1 MDEVQKIADAL
12 VGVIKLMVD
21 NPQAVSAFVTG
32 NPADGFIVKFF
43 SDKADAGKIIGKQGR
58 MAKALR
64 LLVIAM
70 GMTSK
75 SKITLDI
82 NG

>member
-1 MDEVQKIADAL
+1 MKEAQKIADAL

-21 NPQAVSAFVTG
+21 NPEAVSASVTG
-32 NPADGFIVKFF
+32 NATEGFSIKFVA
-43 SDKADAGKIIGKQGR
+43 DKADAGKIIGKQGR
-58 MAKALR
+58 MARALR
-64 LLVIAM
+64 LLVNAM

-82 NG
+82 SG